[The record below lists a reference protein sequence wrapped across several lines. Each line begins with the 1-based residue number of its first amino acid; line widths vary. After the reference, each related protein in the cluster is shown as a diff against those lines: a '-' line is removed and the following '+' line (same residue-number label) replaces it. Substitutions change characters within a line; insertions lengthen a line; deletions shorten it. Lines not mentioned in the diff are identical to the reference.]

1 MAFNIV
7 LVIGPYALENNILLL
22 DGSYTNVIYTI
33 WLAVLFN
40 CVYS

>member
-7 LVIGPYALENNILLL
+7 LVIVPYALENNILL